1 MSFLNKIGEFFVGG
15 AMEGAS
21 KVADI
26 VERWKPGVTTRHE
39 MEMDVAELVNGARV
53 HDQVTPNGGIFGNI
67 ANALNRLIR
76 PVVTIYVL
84 GGVFGFFEVTYAAN
98 IDPWFL
104 AQAERIIVFWF
115 GGKLLIKDIPAAIKY
130 LRR

>member
-1 MSFLNKIGEFFVGG
+1 
-15 AMEGAS
+15 MEGAG

-26 VERWKPGVTTRHE
+26 VERWKPGVTTRHQ
-39 MEMDVAELVNGARV
+39 MEMDVAGLVTGARQ
-53 HDQVTPNGGIFGNI
+53 HDQVTPNAGFIGNL

-84 GGVFGFFEVTYAAN
+84 GGVFGFFEVSYAAD